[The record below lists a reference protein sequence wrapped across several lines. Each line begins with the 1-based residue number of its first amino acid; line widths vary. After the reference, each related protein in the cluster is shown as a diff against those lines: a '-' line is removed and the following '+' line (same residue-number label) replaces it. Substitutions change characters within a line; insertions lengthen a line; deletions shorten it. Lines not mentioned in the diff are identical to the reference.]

1 MEREEQGSEGLELA
15 TGVFRRQWRAAFLC
29 FLVVFSATFTVVW
42 FLPDIFESAATVLIE
57 RQQIPNEMVR
67 STITSGLE
75 TRLQTISQEIFS
87 RARLEGLIDRFGLYE
102 DAKASKPIEAVLE
115 SMKRDIALQLKG
127 SGQRGNRTTIAFTVS
142 YKGSDPQKVAVVTN
156 TLASFFI
163 EENLKVREEQAS
175 STSQFF
181 RVQLEEAQKELKQI
195 EERVSVFKRDHLGQ
209 LPHQLQANLGSLE
222 QLNTRLRLNSDRQ
235 MRNAELVRDIEKQIA
250 EATQPTEAPNATAVR
265 VAELRDVLRN
275 LRKRYSD
282 QYPDVVRVKAEIAAL
297 AERLGEEGAGVT
309 EAPRPD
315 TPMVTEL
322 RKSLDVAMRDASG
335 LKLEADRLA
344 QAMAQFET
352 RLDRAPLAEQQFQ
365 VLMRDYETTTE
376 LYRSLLL
383 RQKEAELAE
392 NMEQRQKGEQ
402 FRIID
407 PAIASQIPAA
417 PNRPMLW
424 AIAALVALAAAGGVA
439 VAKEQLDTSYHSAN
453 DLRGSASV
461 PILASIPRIVTA
473 RDRRRS
479 ALKTLVGATSCIV
492 GLALLVGASYWFA
505 VGNVQ
510 LASLLMR

>member
-195 EERVSVFKRDHLGQ
+195 EERVSVFKRDHLG
-209 LPHQLQANLGSLE
+209 
-222 QLNTRLRLNSDRQ
+222 
-235 MRNAELVRDIEKQIA
+235 
-250 EATQPTEAPNATAVR
+250 
-265 VAELRDVLRN
+265 
-275 LRKRYSD
+275 
-282 QYPDVVRVKAEIAAL
+282 
-297 AERLGEEGAGVT
+297 
-309 EAPRPD
+309 
-315 TPMVTEL
+315 
-322 RKSLDVAMRDASG
+322 
-335 LKLEADRLA
+335 
-344 QAMAQFET
+344 
-352 RLDRAPLAEQQFQ
+352 
-365 VLMRDYETTTE
+365 
-376 LYRSLLL
+376 
-383 RQKEAELAE
+383 
-392 NMEQRQKGEQ
+392 
-402 FRIID
+402 
-407 PAIASQIPAA
+407 
-417 PNRPMLW
+417 
-424 AIAALVALAAAGGVA
+424 
-439 VAKEQLDTSYHSAN
+439 
-453 DLRGSASV
+453 
-461 PILASIPRIVTA
+461 
-473 RDRRRS
+473 
-479 ALKTLVGATSCIV
+479 
-492 GLALLVGASYWFA
+492 
-505 VGNVQ
+505 
-510 LASLLMR
+510 